1 MNLILSV
8 LFSSTYLFS
17 WSYTTSTSLSPSGL
31 SLLMY
36 IKRNNLAGFSWRFL
50 PAQTLQTLHK
60 LHYYRNLS
68 QGQQL
73 RRDKQGDEPG
83 SYCLPKDTLGHPRAG
98 IPSTKNHMK
107 LKWKCQS
114 LSHVRLLTTPWTVTR
129 QAPLFMG
136 FSRQEYWSGS
146 PFLSPGDRPDPGIK
160 TRSPAFQ
167 ADSLLSEPP
176 GNP

>member
-1 MNLILSV
+1 M
-8 LFSSTYLFS
+8 
-17 WSYTTSTSLSPSGL
+17 STSLSPSGL

-136 FSRQEYWSGS
+136 FSRQEHWSAL
-146 PFLSPGDRPDPGIK
+146 PFLSPGNLPNPGIGK
-160 TRSPAFQ
+160 ISFCSFPPLQVGSLPSESPENPIPSCI
-167 ADSLLSEPP
+167 SLIVQMSGLI
-176 GNP
+176 